1 MRILWC
7 PRCRQANNTAHSRC
21 LNCRRGYHSWVGNE
35 TEQQSCRVCGLQRI
49 AMRGRLRSKQ
59 GQRILERG
67 QKDKRWYRFYFW
79 PGQDWLSEG
88 TKEAPRCGVP
98 AKQTAVDTDGESF

>member
-7 PRCRQANNTAHSRC
+7 PRCRQANNTASTVC
-21 LNCRRGYHSWVGNE
+21 LNCRRGYHPGAATDRAAE
-35 TEQQSCRVCGLQRI
+35 LRICGLQRI

-59 GQRILERG
+59 QRVLERG

-79 PGQDWLSEG
+79 PGQDWLTDG
-88 TKEAPRCGVP
+88 TKEAPRCGV
-98 AKQTAVDTDGESF
+98 AVNQTAVDPDDVPF